1 MIRLI
6 LILSLDLVSIG
17 GILTDKYDLVECTKE
32 AKKKNIEM
40 LGYLK

>member
-32 AKKKNIEM
+32 GKKKRI
-40 LGYLK
+40 LKCWDI

>member
-32 AKKKNIEM
+32 GKKKKRKE
-40 LGYLK
+40 Y